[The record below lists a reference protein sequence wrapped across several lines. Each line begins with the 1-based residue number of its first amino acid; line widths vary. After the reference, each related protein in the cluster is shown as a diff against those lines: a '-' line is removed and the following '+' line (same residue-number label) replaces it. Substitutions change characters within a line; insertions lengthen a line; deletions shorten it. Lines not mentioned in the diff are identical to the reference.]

1 MKKLRFKVALL
12 KRQLHLWQRARI
24 ERKLSVLR
32 KKMLDLLAE
41 EGET

>member
-1 MKKLRFKVALL
+1 MKKLKFKIALW
-12 KRQLHLWQRARI
+12 KRQFHLWQRVRI
-24 ERKLSVLR
+24 ERKLSILR

>member
-1 MKKLRFKVALL
+1 MEKLRFKVALW
-12 KRQLHLWQRARI
+12 KRQFHLWQRERI

-41 EGET
+41 EGE